1 MTNKFTLPL
10 LLIAAMGLAGCDKSS
25 EDHVQDANKHVET
38 ADQKQAEGN
47 PQQAADEKT
56 QADKDYAAARDAR
69 ATEDRHQPPSLASP
83 GYIKEPEKK

>member
-1 MTNKFTLPL
+1 MTNQFTLPL

-25 EDHVQDANKHVET
+25 EDHVQDANKHAET

-47 PQQAADEKT
+47 ARQAADEKM

-69 ATEDRHQPPSLASP
+69 ATEDRHQPPSLTSP
-83 GYIKEPEKK
+83 GYLKAPEKK